1 MLQAI
6 YVIDRNNGICLAGYE
21 IVQQVQSGDI
31 MAGFFLSALEFANVQ
46 FNCSI
51 EQINAEEKVI
61 VFHEGDTLV
70 LAGIIEKTD
79 SPRAARMFLEDIE
92 RDFLSQYRQHV
103 ENYRGNVTEFRS
115 FDPRKTLENL
125 VYQRII
131 EESLAVL

>member
-6 YVIDRNNGICLAGYE
+6 YVIDKNNGICLAGYE

-31 MAGFFLSALEFANVQ
+31 MAGFFLSAIEFAKVQ
-46 FNCSI
+46 FKCPI
-51 EQINAEEKVI
+51 EQITAEEKI
-61 VFHEGDTLV
+61 IIFHDGDALM

-103 ENYRGNVTEFRS
+103 ENYRGNVTEFKS
-115 FDPRKTLENL
+115 FNPRKTLENL

-131 EESLAVL
+131 EEALALL